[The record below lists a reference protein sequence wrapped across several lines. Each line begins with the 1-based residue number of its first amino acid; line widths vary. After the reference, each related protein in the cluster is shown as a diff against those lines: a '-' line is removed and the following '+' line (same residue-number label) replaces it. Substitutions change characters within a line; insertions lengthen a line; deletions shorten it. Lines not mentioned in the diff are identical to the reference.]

1 MTTYRTYLLCCVAA
15 LTLPSVAQAQTT
27 APAPAVEA
35 AVPQD
40 DAAPPPA
47 EEDTGAGAEREITV
61 TGSRLLNSFNS
72 PTPVNII
79 GEQRMDD
86 LNINNVG
93 EALNQL
99 PAFRPL
105 TTPATNSFRAS
116 QNIAGRSLDLRGL
129 GPTRTLTLIDG
140 RRTVP
145 SGDDGTFDL
154 NSVPS
159 ILIGRSEVVTG
170 GASAAYGADAVAGV
184 VNLILDT
191 RFEGLKAEASYGI
204 SGYGDGEGLYGAFKA
219 GTSFAGG
226 RGHIVVGAEYAKEGE
241 VGDFNAR
248 DWGRRWYNFI
258 PNPFFN
264 TNPAL
269 SNGLPATVATSNV
282 LYLMTYGG
290 VLANVGPLQGT
301 QFDGNGNL
309 IPFRFGEL
317 FNPAKPSTLM
327 VGGDPMIDNPYGAF
341 LSPLLVPTS
350 HFSGLAHAEFDVS
363 DAFTLIAEF
372 SYADVIG
379 GPTHGAYR
387 TDQSGA
393 ITIRRDNA
401 YLTPS
406 TAAAMDTAK
415 VTTIAVSRSSPE
427 LGGSDYDSRNYTWR
441 GHLGA
446 KGSIGSNFR
455 WDVIYDHGETWGR
468 LHAQNQRIGT
478 RWTQAVDAVFA
489 PAGVPGIPQGTIIC
503 RSTIANPTNGC
514 VPANVMG
521 AGKISAAAVN
531 WVNAEAWQTRKFVQ
545 DQVGANIRGTL
556 FEGWAGPI
564 SAAAGAEYRVY
575 TSEGNADANSV
586 AGVFTSNNASI
597 LPRTTQKITE
607 GYLEVAVP
615 LLRDSPVGKSLIVDG
630 ALRRTNYSI
639 SGSATTWKIGGVYE
653 INDEYMV
660 RITRSHDIRAPSS
673 LELNPNT
680 RTSSQGQ
687 TDPKL
692 NISYVIPG
700 VTGGNPNLELEKAN
714 TFTAGVVLKPNWIP
728 RFRLSLD
735 YYDIKV
741 SGAIDLISVPTAVA
755 LCRAGTNPGV
765 CQIGTDVNGN
775 QDRILRVFATY
786 QNVNQL
792 RARGFELQA
801 NYSRDLFAGTVDLT
815 VNANYIDTLS
825 TTLPN
830 GATVE
835 YSDVTGNS
843 GQASALF
850 GVPKWKLDAVLS
862 YERRTFGVTTQFQYI
877 PPGILNR
884 DWIGPDDPDYTPYL
898 ANSVSNN
905 RVGQAYYFNL
915 NGHLKLFGSDDK
927 KVELF
932 ATINNVF
939 DRDPPSNLRL
949 NANPVIFDG
958 IGRYFKVGFRANW

>member
-1 MTTYRTYLLCCVAA
+1 MTPYRTYLLCCAAA
-15 LTLPSVAQAQTT
+15 LALPSVAQAQTV
-27 APAPAVEA
+27 APEPAPVTVA
-35 AVPQD
+35 QD
-40 DAAPPPA
+40 DAAPQDEQEPA
-47 EEDTGAGAEREITV
+47 ITV
-61 TGSRLLNSFNS
+61 TGSRLLTSYNS
-72 PTPVNII
+72 PTPVNVV
-79 GEQRMDD
+79 GEDRMDN
-86 LNINNVG
+86 LNVSNVG
-93 EALNQL
+93 DALNQL

-105 TTPATNSFRAS
+105 TTPSTNSFRAS

-129 GPTRTLTLIDG
+129 GPTRTLTLVDG

-154 NSVPS
+154 NSLPT
-159 ILIGRSEVVTG
+159 ILIQRSEVVTG

-184 VNLILDT
+184 VNLIVDT
-191 RFEGLKAEASYGI
+191 RFEGVKGEFTYGI
-204 SGYGDGEGLYGAFKA
+204 SEQGDGKSLYGAFKA
-219 GTSFAGG
+219 GTAFAGG

-241 VGDFNAR
+241 VGDFNNR

-282 LYLMTYGG
+282 VYLMTYGG
-290 VLANVGPLQGT
+290 VLANVGPLQGK
-301 QFDGNGNL
+301 QFDTNGNL
-309 IPFRFGEL
+309 IPFTFGAL

-341 LSPLLVPTS
+341 LSPLLVPTE
-350 HFSGLAHAEFDVS
+350 HFSGLAHVEFDVS
-363 DAFTLIAEF
+363 DSFTLIGEF
-372 SYADVIG
+372 SYSDVIG

-393 ITIRRDNA
+393 IQIKRDNA

-406 TAAAMDTAK
+406 TALAMDNAH

-427 LGGSDYDSRNYTWR
+427 LGGSDYDSRNRTWR
-441 GHLGA
+441 GNLGA
-446 KGSIGSNFR
+446 KGDIGNFH
-455 WDVIYDHGETWGR
+455 WDVFYDHGETWGR

-489 PAGVPGIPQGTIIC
+489 PAGVPGIAAGTIIC
-503 RSTIANPTNGC
+503 RSTITNPTNGC

-521 AGKISAAAVN
+521 AGKISPEAVN
-531 WVNAEAWQTRKFVQ
+531 WVNTQAWQTRKFVQ
-545 DQVGANIRGTL
+545 DQFVANIRGTL

-564 SAAAGAEYRVY
+564 SAAAGAEYRAY

-597 LPRTTQKITE
+597 LPRTTQKVTE
-607 GYLEVAVP
+607 GYLEIAVP
-615 LLRDSPVGKSLIVDG
+615 LLKDSVVGKSFIVDG
-630 ALRRTNYSI
+630 AVRYTHYSI
-639 SGSATTWKIGGVYE
+639 SGSATTWKVGGVYE

-660 RITRSHDIRAPSS
+660 RVTRSHDIRAPSA

-700 VTGGNPNLELEKAN
+700 VTGGNPNLELERAD
-714 TFTAGVVLKPNWIP
+714 TFTVGVVLKPNWIP

-735 YYDIKV
+735 FYNIKV

-775 QDRILRVFATY
+775 TDRILRVFATY

-792 RARGFELQA
+792 HARGFELQA
-801 NYSRDLFAGTVDLT
+801 SYSRDMLGGTVDFT

-850 GVPKWKLDAVLS
+850 GIPKWKTDVVLT
-862 YERRTFGVTTQFQYI
+862 YQRRTFSVTTQFQYI
-877 PPGILNR
+877 PAGILNR
-884 DWIGPDDPDYTPYL
+884 DWIGPDDPAYTPYL
-898 ANSVSNN
+898 PNSVSNN
-905 RVGQAYYFNL
+905 RVGSAFYVNL
-915 NGHLKLFGSDDK
+915 NARVKVAGTDENR
-927 KVELF
+927 VELF
-932 ATINNVF
+932 GTVNNLF

-958 IGRYFKVGFRANW
+958 IGRYYKVGVRASF